1 MAPSINPRPSPGV
14 AAAFARRDP
23 GAVRS
28 FYRDYGRLV
37 FAVAHRVLGR
47 RHLAE
52 EATQQTFV
60 RAWQA
65 ADRLD
70 VQRDPAPWLATI
82 AKRVAIDIRRRETK
96 AQTRPTLAPQIADD
110 ATLDIVW
117 DVRAAIDTLPADEA
131 AIIRLQHLE
140 GFTQVEVAARLGIAV
155 GTVKSRSYRAHR
167 KLATALTVRDD
178 ALQPAAARASR
189 ERERPIA
196 VCEKS

>member
-23 GAVRS
+23 SAVRS

-37 FAVAHRVLGR
+37 FAVAHRVLR
-47 RHLAE
+47 RRDLAE

-70 VQRDPAPWLATI
+70 IHRDPAPWLATI
-82 AKRVAIDIRRRETK
+82 AKRVAIDILRHETK
-96 AQTRPTLAPQIADD
+96 AQTRLPLAPQIADD
-110 ATLDIVW
+110 ARLDIVW

-140 GFTQVEVAARLGIAV
+140 GFTQAEIAARLGIAI
-155 GTVKSRSYRAHR
+155 GTVKSRSHRAHR
-167 KLATALTVRDD
+167 KLATALMVGNRLP
-178 ALQPAAARASR
+178 APFAAAASTR
-189 ERERPIA
+189 
-196 VCEKS
+196 